1 MMDDPKDPNQEQPMG
16 GGMPQPEAGTEGAQP
31 PVPGTPAEGAPEGGA
46 PSPEVPGDAGQPGE
60 APAEPAVPQG

>member
-16 GGMPQPEAGTEGAQP
+16 GGMPQPEAGTEGAQ
-31 PVPGTPAEGAPEGGA
+31 EGGA
-46 PSPEVPGDAGQPGE
+46 PVSEVPGDAGQGGE